1 MPEPKYKRVAEDV
14 KELYW
19 DHTTAEIQEK
29 LDIGGST
36 YSWAKEYAGLP
47 RKTKAHKVACEH
59 GVSLDRLL
67 YHLHHDARMSVN
79 EMSDAL
85 GISRSAIYTGFK
97 HTDVDVRGQSDAER
111 VKNQQMSEEERKQQT
126 KAAREKHRE
135 KYGDGG
141 HIAKWVHENPEKHS
155 ENSQKYG
162 QLGAPAREENW
173 MEGRT
178 GQDHPR
184 WRGGKSIYDAVKKQ
198 LPGGSWRQKKVEAK
212 ERDDN
217 TCQMCGASECKLDSH
232 HIVPIMAGGT
242 NEFWN
247 LITLCE
253 SCHTAVE
260 QYTRDLP
267 GMGVALCE

>member
-1 MPEPKYKRVAEDV
+1 MAKPKYKRVADELE
-14 KELYW
+14 ELYW
-19 DHTTAEIQEK
+19 SHTSTEIKEK

-36 YSWAKEYAGLP
+36 YSNAKEHAGLP
-47 RKTKAHKVACEH
+47 RKTKAHKTAHQH
-59 GVSLDRLL
+59 GVPLDRLL
-67 YHLHHDARMSVN
+67 YHLHHDAKMSVN
-79 EMSDAL
+79 CMSDAL
-85 GISRSAIYTGFK
+85 DISRAAVYTGFK
-97 HTDVDVRGQSDAER
+97 HTDVSVRGQSEAEK
-111 VKNQQMSEEERKQQT
+111 VKKEQMSEEELREQT
-126 KAAREKHRE
+126 QAAREKQKE

-141 HIAKWVHENPEKHS
+141 AIAHWIRENPDEHAEHAREAAPK
-155 ENSQKYG
+155 G
-162 QLGAPAREENW
+162 TPAREENG
-173 MEGRT
+173 MAGVT
-178 GQDHPR
+178 GQDHPK

-198 LPGGSWRQKKVEAK
+198 LPGDSWRQKKVEAK

-260 QYTRDLP
+260 QHTRDLP
-267 GMGVALCE
+267 GMEPVLTE